1 MSSIPTK
8 QIDGDVSVGRDVNI
22 GGKTTIRGSV
32 KVGHNLTIEG
42 WLEAKNIK
50 GPNKG
55 LFKTAAQLREAYP
68 NPHKGWW
75 ALVTIEGSVASDHLG
90 QLYVVD
96 GGTWVAQVDSNGNP
110 LLRGNPTVDS
120 TKYFDAYIET
130 LKPWL
135 GGTLGSF
142 DSSEAFNNYLDGL
155 TYNSLKSGRYVAY
168 LGGVPFFVT
177 FSVLYAK
184 EQISVVWVEGSL
196 MVSGNVIS
204 SNTGKGVTIC
214 YRYYKNGAWG
224 TWKTIYDE
232 LNGAVTS
239 QGSRISTLEGKMPSV
254 QTSVYGTNK
263 NYIYSTN
270 ERESTY
276 TVLSGKIWMH
286 THTDRNL
293 FLRFKNWGAEND
305 TDATNY
311 NQVLLCYLVNKNQ
324 DGLMDKYVFARILN
338 HNLAE
343 GQSTTDKVIVNYTNF
358 ADSGNKQLELTK
370 ATTAKAGVMSVAD
383 KTYIETL
390 KPWLRGSLGN
400 FASSEAFNNYLDGL
414 SYDTLKSGRY
424 VAYLGG
430 VPFFVTFS
438 VLYAKEQI
446 SAIWVEGSL
455 MVTDNVISSN
465 TGKGVTIC
473 YRYYKN
479 GAWETWK
486 TIYDDLN
493 GVVASQGS
501 RISTLEGKMP
511 SVQTSANGTTKNY
524 IYSASGD
531 EMHTALS
538 SKIWTYTHGDGNLFL
553 RFKHW
558 GASNDTSESNYS
570 QVMVANAWI
579 GGNGVLRRDVYR
591 RLDDFSLREENS
603 TADAVNIVTPIFT
616 TGGTR
621 SFPISKATTAK
632 AGVMT
637 AAQVTSLNKASE
649 DVKALND
656 SLQGFQEDFTE
667 FKNTKG
673 HSNGLAPLD
682 ETGKVPS
689 KYLPENVLEFSGMV
703 SGITPQTVSLN
714 KYSSDE
720 NCSVVYSKDRE
731 VFMLKYEQPSTSP
744 FLPAT
749 ITYYNNWID
758 GDLFGELSADAD
770 GRVPHSCKIYIDV
783 TTNKTYYWRGI
794 TLKTIGATAQDG
806 VQGTSENYIYS
817 ASGDEMHTVLS
828 SKIWIYQHG
837 DYNQFLRIK
846 HWGANNDTSESNYSQ
861 VQLPNA
867 WTGGTGLLKWDVY
880 RRLDEFKLRE
890 ENSTADAVNIVTPI
904 FTTGGTRSFPISKA
918 TTAKAGVMSVA
929 HVNALNKASEDIQTL
944 NDSLQGFF
952 DSITAQAGRIVA
964 LEKKVEALEA
974 KLK

>member
-1 MSSIPTK
+1 METIKLSEVLSRLNKTEGLAT
-8 QIDGDVSVGRDVNI
+8 DGIIVSRNGETFRTQTEDLSQA
-22 GGKTTIRGSV
+22 TTSQAGIMG
-32 KVGHNLTIEG
+32 
-42 WLEAKNIK
+42 
-50 GPNKG
+50 
-55 LFKTAAQLREAYP
+55 
-68 NPHKGWW
+68 
-75 ALVTIEGSVASDHLG
+75 
-90 QLYVVD
+90 VVD
-96 GGTWVAQVDSNGNP
+96 KIY
-110 LLRGNPTVDS
+110 L
-120 TKYFDAYIET
+120 ET

-135 GGTLGSF
+135 RGSLGSF
-142 DSSEAFNNYLDGL
+142 DSSVAFNNYLDGL
-155 TYNSLKSGRYVAY
+155 SYDTLKSGRYVAY
-168 LGGVPFFVT
+168 LGGVPIFVT
-177 FSVLYAK
+177 FSLLSSQ
-184 EQISVVWVEGSL
+184 EQISAVWIEGSL
-196 MVSGNVIS
+196 MVRKNAIG
-204 SNTGKGVTIC
+204 SNTGEGVTIA
-214 YRYYKNGAWG
+214 YRYYKKGAWG
-224 TWKTIYDE
+224 SWKSLYNDVRTDIPT
-232 LNGAVTS
+232 A
-239 QGSRISTLEGKMPSV
+239 
-254 QTSVYGTNK
+254 QTSVNGTTK

-270 ERESTY
+270 DRESTY
-276 TVLSGKIWMH
+276 TVLSGKIWMY

-305 TDATNY
+305 TNATNY

-338 HNLAE
+338 HNLTE

-358 ADSGNKQLELTK
+358 AESGNKQLEIT
-370 ATTAKAGVMSVAD
+370 
-383 KTYIETL
+383 
-390 KPWLRGSLGN
+390 
-400 FASSEAFNNYLDGL
+400 
-414 SYDTLKSGRY
+414 
-424 VAYLGG
+424 
-430 VPFFVTFS
+430 
-438 VLYAKEQI
+438 
-446 SAIWVEGSL
+446 
-455 MVTDNVISSN
+455 
-465 TGKGVTIC
+465 
-473 YRYYKN
+473 
-479 GAWETWK
+479 
-486 TIYDDLN
+486 
-493 GVVASQGS
+493 
-501 RISTLEGKMP
+501 
-511 SVQTSANGTTKNY
+511 
-524 IYSASGD
+524 
-531 EMHTALS
+531 
-538 SKIWTYTHGDGNLFL
+538 
-553 RFKHW
+553 
-558 GASNDTSESNYS
+558 
-570 QVMVANAWI
+570 
-579 GGNGVLRRDVYR
+579 
-591 RLDDFSLREENS
+591 
-603 TADAVNIVTPIFT
+603 
-616 TGGTR
+616 
-621 SFPISKATTAK
+621 KATTAK

-637 AAQVTSLNKASE
+637 AAQVTALNKASE

-806 VQGTSENYIYS
+806 VQGTTKNYIYS
-817 ASGDEMHTVLS
+817 ASGDEMHTALS

-880 RRLDEFKLRE
+880 RRLDDFSLRE

-918 TTAKAGVMSVA
+918 TTAKAGVMTA
-929 HVNALNKASEDIQTL
+929 KDKTNLDNLTAYARDLGN
-944 NDSLQGFF
+944 F
-952 DSITAQAGRIVA
+952 DSEEQALDALKDIEISGNSKIVHVHCTYANGAMSITMMQNVENDYTRQIIFNKSKVYQRAIYFTNSTRQEISYAEDWGFLFGDRLHWDSSKRKYLLSQFGDTFNSDYTDEIPLATSSNDGLMSAAQAEKIKSLEDRIAA
-964 LEKKVEALEA
+964 LESKIK
-974 KLK
+974 